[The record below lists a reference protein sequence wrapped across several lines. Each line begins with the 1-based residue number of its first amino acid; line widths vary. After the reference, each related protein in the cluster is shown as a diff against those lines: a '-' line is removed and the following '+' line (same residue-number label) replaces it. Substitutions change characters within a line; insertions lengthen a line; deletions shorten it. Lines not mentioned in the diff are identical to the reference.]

1 MEIKHEFIRTAT
13 RNYISIEKP
22 TGYEDDYQM
31 AMIMENDIK
40 GLLKIEERMID
51 GKEYLY
57 YDISSLQPIQRMYEH
72 KGLSSDE
79 IKNTVRNMIKALKEA
94 DDHMLDI
101 TNIVLS
107 PLYIYTDPDDRN
119 IYMMFYPYNTDSGS
133 NEMTELAEFFLE
145 RIERSDADA
154 AVFAYKFYQ
163 TVRKDN
169 YVLADLEAIVDE
181 SFASKE
187 REKSN
192 ASGIKEK
199 GGGLFRA
206 DEQVNKPVGEAINIC
221 KRTPAK
227 KDDDK
232 KIPFAVIA
240 GLLAVSAVVCLLV
253 LSGVFPNV
261 GKNPGQKI
269 VAAAL
274 AVSFLVALIVFTV
287 DHIRKC
293 RHEKQDD
300 PKPQDLILQQESSR
314 PESSKEDIVRS
325 DILRSDNPDQ
335 KVSDQKVS
343 DQKVSDQNFDSFF
356 SDLTPKAPAPKAPVT
371 STEDITFG
379 KTVFLSEDDEA
390 PDNILEDKKG
400 KEYKIDHFPF
410 LIGKMSDSADLVL
423 NDRTVSRIHARITT
437 ENDHYFIQ
445 DCNSTNGTFLNGME
459 LKGDEMAMLS
469 KNDEIEIGHV
479 KLSYR

>member
-22 TGYEDDYQM
+22 AGYEDDYQM

-119 IYMMFYPYNTDSGS
+119 IYMMFYPYNTGSGS

-187 REKSN
+187 RERSN

-206 DEQVNKPVGEAINIC
+206 DEQVNRPVGEAINIC

-253 LSGVFPNV
+253 LSGVFPSV

-300 PKPQDLILQQESSR
+300 PKPQDLILQQESSG
-314 PESSKEDIVRS
+314 PERSKEDIFRS
-325 DILRSDNPDQ
+325 GILRSDNP
-335 KVSDQKVS
+335 

-356 SDLTPKAPAPKAPVT
+356 SDLTPEASAPKAPVT

>member
-1 MEIKHEFIRTAT
+1 M
-13 RNYISIEKP
+13 
-22 TGYEDDYQM
+22 
-31 AMIMENDIK
+31 
-40 GLLKIEERMID
+40 
-51 GKEYLY
+51 
-57 YDISSLQPIQRMYEH
+57 
-72 KGLSSDE
+72 
-79 IKNTVRNMIKALKEA
+79 
-94 DDHMLDI
+94 
-101 TNIVLS
+101 
-107 PLYIYTDPDDRN
+107 
-119 IYMMFYPYNTDSGS
+119 
-133 NEMTELAEFFLE
+133 
-145 RIERSDADA
+145 
-154 AVFAYKFYQ
+154 
-163 TVRKDN
+163 
-169 YVLADLEAIVDE
+169 
-181 SFASKE
+181 
-187 REKSN
+187 
-192 ASGIKEK
+192 
-199 GGGLFRA
+199 
-206 DEQVNKPVGEAINIC
+206 
-221 KRTPAK
+221 
-227 KDDDK
+227 
-232 KIPFAVIA
+232 
-240 GLLAVSAVVCLLV
+240 
-253 LSGVFPNV
+253 

-325 DILRSDNPDQ
+325 DILRSDNP
-335 KVSDQKVS
+335 